1 MGDSKPTVT
10 HIIIMFFFLF
20 NGKVETLQV
29 FVERR
34 GTAKQPVAA
43 GTGAELIN
51 GFIVEFEGFTVEG
64 DGGLAGLTC
73 SEFYLLESAEIL
85 D

>member
-20 NGKVETLQV
+20 HGKVETLQV

-34 GTAKQPVAA
+34 GTAKQLVAA
-43 GTGAELIN
+43 GTGAELID

-64 DGGLAGLTC
+64 DGGRFGLAAA
-73 SEFYLLESAEIL
+73 S
-85 D
+85 